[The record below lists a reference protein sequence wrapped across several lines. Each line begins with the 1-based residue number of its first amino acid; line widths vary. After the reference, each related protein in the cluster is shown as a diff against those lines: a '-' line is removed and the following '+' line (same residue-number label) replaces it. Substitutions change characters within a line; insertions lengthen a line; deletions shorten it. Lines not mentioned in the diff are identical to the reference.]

1 VQLGGTW
8 KKLRWVA
15 AAAVLLAVGG
25 VVIWVVRQPASRH
38 PLRLDEYLTE
48 VEAGHVAS
56 ATIHDADRS
65 VTGEL
70 ADGTRYKVTVP
81 QAYLGELTT
90 TLERTQPPVRLEAR
104 AKGSRLAI
112 SLLSTVLPLALLAVL
127 VLVMLHRFQGGAAGP
142 GFSRGKARKAL
153 RTGTTVTFADVAGAD
168 EAVDELTELA
178 EFLRDPGRF
187 EAMGARIPK
196 GVLLCGP
203 PGTGKTLLARA
214 VAGEAR
220 ATFYAISGSDFVE
233 MFVGVGASRVREL
246 FKQAADNAPAIIFI
260 DEIDAVGRKRGSGHG
275 GGHDEREQTLNQLL
289 VEMDGFDNRRGVI
302 VLAATNRPDVLDTA
316 LLRPGRFDR
325 HVHVELPD
333 LVGRAAILDV
343 HGRGKPLDNELS
355 LRDLARRT
363 PGFSGADLSN
373 LLNEAAILA
382 VRRDRPSIGRAEVE
396 EAVDRVVAGP
406 ARRARVISDEEK
418 WVIAYHEAGHAL
430 TGHLLPTGDPVQRVS
445 ILARGRALGWTL
457 AVPRDERR
465 LHNRRQLHERMVMLL
480 GGRVAEELI
489 FADVTSG
496 ASDDIERA
504 TEIARLMVSE
514 YGMSETIGPR
524 RLAAASSGGGGTGG
538 YSEAKARIVDSEID
552 VLVAEARVEA
562 RRLLVEHR
570 DTLDRL
576 AEALVEQET
585 LDETDLATLF
595 ADLAPASHGGRLG
608 EEGLSEGLVTRAA
621 LPPAPP
627 DARPGTSLPAS
638 QPEG

>member
-1 VQLGGTW
+1 VHLGRIS
-8 KKLRWVA
+8 KKVRWLVAIGLVLA
-15 AAAVLLAVGG
+15 AAG
-25 VVIWVVRQPASRH
+25 VAGWFASR
-38 PLRLDEYLTE
+38 PPSPRSLRIDEYLAE
-48 VEAGHVAS
+48 VDAGRVTS
-56 ATIHDADRS
+56 ATIHDDDRA
-65 VTGEL
+65 VTGDL
-70 ADGTRYKVTVP
+70 ADGAHYRVDVP
-81 QAYLGELTT
+81 QAYLGDLTT
-90 TLERTQPPVRLEAR
+90 KLQQAQPPLRLEA
-104 AKGSRLAI
+104 AGHGSRLG
-112 SLLSTVLPLALLAVL
+112 SQLLAMLLPVGLLAAL
-127 VLVMLHRFQGGAAGP
+127 VLVMAFKLQTAGAGAGF
-142 GFSRGKARKAL
+142 GKGKARKAV
-153 RTGTTVTFADVAGAD
+153 RSGTTATFADVAGAD
-168 EAVDELTELA
+168 EAVDELAELA

-220 ATFYAISGSDFVE
+220 ATFYSISGSDFVE

-246 FKQAADNAPAIIFI
+246 FKQASESAPAIIFI
-260 DEIDAVGRKRGSGHG
+260 DEIDAVGRQRGAGHG

-302 VLAATNRPDVLDTA
+302 VLAATNRPDILDAA

-325 HVHVELPD
+325 HVQVDLPD
-333 LVGRAAILDV
+333 LGGRAAILDV
-343 HGRGKPLDNELS
+343 HARGKRLDAAVS
-355 LRDLARRT
+355 LHDLARRT
-363 PGFSGADLSN
+363 PGFSGADLAN

-382 VRRDRPSIGRAEVE
+382 VLRERPTVGRAELE

-406 ARRARVISDEEK
+406 ARRARVISDDEK

-465 LHNRRQLHERMVMLL
+465 LHTRRQLRERMVMLL
-480 GGRVAEELI
+480 GGRLAEEVV
-489 FADVTSG
+489 FGEVTSG

-514 YGMSETIGPR
+514 YGMSDAVGPR
-524 RLAAASSGGGGTGG
+524 RLARPASGGSGDGPAG
-538 YSEAKARIVDSEID
+538 YSEDKARLVDAEID
-552 VLVAEARVEA
+552 ALVAAGRHEA
-562 RRLLVEHR
+562 RRLLDEHR

-576 AEALVEQET
+576 AEALVDQET

-595 ADLAPASHGGRLG
+595 GELVPAGHVEPVTGTG
-608 EEGLSEGLVTRAA
+608 EEAGAA
-621 LPPAPP
+621 L
-627 DARPGTSLPAS
+627 TE
-638 QPEG
+638 Q